1 MRIVTEQEA
10 KDAVETPAPTVPPI
24 ETPTPE
30 PTEKPT
36 PTPTPEPVPQELTE
50 GDVYHYGYNT
60 GRQVALRAEAKQS
73 GKELTR
79 MEAGTIIWVIRREG
93 DWCQVRVNSKDGYMM
108 AEFVKLMGVEEEAA
122 YIATLDD
129 PETRPEPTPSPTP
142 TPEPT

>member
-1 MRIVTEQEA
+1 M
-10 KDAVETPAPTVPPI
+10 
-24 ETPTPE
+24 
-30 PTEKPT
+30 
-36 PTPTPEPVPQELTE
+36 
-50 GDVYHYGYNT
+50 YHYGYNT

-129 PETRPEPTPSPTP
+129 PETRPDPTP
-142 TPEPT
+142 TPTAATSTRASSRRSTRT